1 MDTIHAPFPYGVQM
15 TEPKNLG
22 RRDFVKWSAAGL
34 IAGRVAMPSLG
45 VRRDERIRG
54 ANDRVVIAL
63 IGAGRQGQGNLNNA
77 IKQPDTVVG
86 AVCDVYEPNL
96 AKGLEAAP
104 GAKSYRDFRHVL
116 ENKDIDAVIIATPDH
131 WHPIQTI
138 LACEAGKDVYVEKPI
153 SVTVSEGRAMVDAAR
168 RHSRIVQTGTQQ
180 RSGKHFQQAAQ
191 LVKAGTIGKVMQVR
205 TWNFGNESPAG
216 IGNPPDSAPP
226 KELDWDMW
234 LGPAPLRPFNANRFG
249 VFPDRWSS
257 FRWFWDY
264 AGGMMT
270 DWGVHWLDIV
280 QLVMG
285 VDAPQFV
292 SASGGKFVLDD
303 NRETPDTILATFQYP
318 GFICTYENR
327 VANAAPISGKTNGMF
342 FHGTEGTLFVD
353 RQGLE
358 VIPEKRKAGESTVDR
373 TRGFTVENSNQHHL
387 DHMKDFIECVRS
399 RKTPIADIETG
410 HRSTTTAL
418 LGNIAYRTG
427 SRIEWDG
434 ARERIVG
441 DAKASAYLSREYRS
455 PWKL

>member
-1 MDTIHAPFPYGVQM
+1 MS
-15 TEPKNLG
+15 EPTNLG
-22 RRDFVKWSAAGL
+22 RREFVKWSAAGV
-34 IAGRVAMPSLG
+34 IAGRVALPTPG
-45 VRRDERIRG
+45 RRRDDRIRG
-54 ANDRVVIAL
+54 ANERVVVAL
-63 IGAGRQGQGNLNNA
+63 IGSGRQGVTNLGNA
-77 IKQPDTVVG
+77 IKQPDTDVA

-96 AKGLEAAP
+96 AKGLATAP
-104 GAKSYRDFRHVL
+104 GAKPFADFRRVL
-116 ENKDIDAVIIATPDH
+116 ENRDIDAVIIASPDH

-153 SVTVSEGRAMVDAAR
+153 GVAVAEGRAMVDAAR
-168 RHSRIVQTGTQQ
+168 RYKRVVQAGTQQ
-180 RSGKHFQQAAQ
+180 RSGLHFQQAAE
-191 LVKAGTIGKVMQVR
+191 LVKSGRIGKVTQVR

-234 LGPAPLRPFNANRFG
+234 LGPAPMRPFNANRFG
-249 VFPDRWSS
+249 VAPDRWSS

-285 VDAPQFV
+285 VDAPRWV
-292 SASGGKFVLDD
+292 SASGGKFVLED

-327 VANAAPISGKTNGMF
+327 VANGAPLLNGKTNGIT
-342 FHGTEGTLFVD
+342 FHGTDGTLFVD

-358 VIPEKRKAGESTVDR
+358 IFPETRKSGETTVDR
-373 TRGFTVENSNQHHL
+373 TQPLKVENTNQHHL
-387 DHMKDFIECVRS
+387 DHMKNFLDCVRS
-399 RKTPIADIETG
+399 RNAPVADIEIG

-427 SRIEWDG
+427 RRIEWDG
-434 ARERIVG
+434 ARERIVD
-441 DAKASAYLSREYRS
+441 DAKAAEHLTRAYRR

>member
-1 MDTIHAPFPYGVQM
+1 MS
-15 TEPKNLG
+15 EPTNLG
-22 RRDFVKWSAAGL
+22 RREFVKWSAAGV
-34 IAGRVAMPSLG
+34 IAGRVALPSHG
-45 VRRDERIRG
+45 IRRDDRIRG
-54 ANDRVVIAL
+54 ANERVVVAL
-63 IGAGRQGQGNLNNA
+63 IGAGRQGVSNLGNA
-77 IKQPDTVVG
+77 IKQPDTEVA

-96 AKGLEAAP
+96 AKGLASAP
-104 GAKSYRDFRHVL
+104 GAKPFADFRRVL

-153 SVTVSEGRAMVDAAR
+153 GVAVAEGRAMVGAAR
-168 RHSRIVQTGTQQ
+168 RYRRVVQTGTQQ
-180 RSGKHFQQAAQ
+180 RSGKHFQQAAE
-191 LVKAGTIGKVMQVR
+191 LVKSGRIGKVTQVR
-205 TWNFGNESPAG
+205 TWNFGNESPTG
-216 IGNPPDSAPP
+216 IGNPPDAAPP

-234 LGPAPLRPFNANRFG
+234 LGPAPMRPFNPNRFG

-285 VDAPQFV
+285 VDAPRFV
-292 SASGGKFVLDD
+292 SASGGKFVLED

-327 VANAAPISGKTNGMF
+327 VANGAPLLNGKTNGIT
-342 FHGTEGTLFVD
+342 FHGTDGTLFVD

-358 VIPEKRKAGESTVDR
+358 IFPETRKSGETTVDR
-373 TRGFTVENSNQHHL
+373 TQALAVENSNQHHL
-387 DHMKDFIECVRS
+387 DHMKNFIDCVRS
-399 RKTPIADIETG
+399 RETPVADIEIG

-427 SRIEWDG
+427 RRIEWDG

-441 DAKASAYLSREYRS
+441 DAKASAHLARPYRR

>member
-1 MDTIHAPFPYGVQM
+1 M
-15 TEPKNLG
+15 TEPNNLG
-22 RRDFVKWSAAGL
+22 RREFVKWSAAGV
-34 IAGRVAMPSLG
+34 IAGRVVMRPFG
-45 VRRDERIRG
+45 VRRDDRIRG
-54 ANDRVVIAL
+54 ANDRVVVAL
-63 IGAGRQGQGNLNNA
+63 IGAGRQGQSDLANA
-77 IKQPDTVVG
+77 VKQPDTEV
-86 AVCDVYEPNL
+86 ALVCDVYEPNL
-96 AKGLEAAP
+96 AKGLQVAP
-104 GAKSYRDFRHVL
+104 GAKPEHDFRRVL

-153 SVTVSEGRAMVDAAR
+153 SVSVAEGRAMVSAAR
-168 RHSRIVQTGTQQ
+168 RYNRVVQAGTQQ
-180 RSGKHFQQAAQ
+180 RSGKHFQQAAE
-191 LVKAGTIGKVMQVR
+191 LVKGGAIGKVTQVR
-205 TWNFGNESPAG
+205 TWNFGNESPDG

-234 LGPAPLRPFNANRFG
+234 LGPAPKRPFNPNRFG
-249 VFPDRWSS
+249 VSPDRWSS

-285 VDAPQFV
+285 VDSPQHV
-292 SASGGKFVLDD
+292 SASGGKFVLQD

-327 VANAAPISGKTNGMF
+327 VTNAAPISGKSNGML
-342 FHGTEGTLFVD
+342 FHGTDGTLFVD

-358 VIPEKRKAGESTVDR
+358 VIPEKRKSGESTVDR
-373 TRGFTVENSNQHHL
+373 TRGFTVENSNQHHF

-399 RKTPIADIETG
+399 RKTPVADIEIG

-427 SRIEWDG
+427 RRLEWDG

-441 DAKASAYLSREYRS
+441 DGKASEYLSRDYRR

>member
-1 MDTIHAPFPYGVQM
+1 MVAGRFVMQP
-15 TEPKNLG
+15 LG
-22 RRDFVKWSAAGL
+22 RR
-34 IAGRVAMPSLG
+34 
-45 VRRDERIRG
+45 RDDRIRG
-54 ANDRVVIAL
+54 ANDRLVVAL
-63 IGAGRQGQGNLNNA
+63 IGAGRQGRSDLGNA
-77 IKQPDTVVG
+77 VKQPDTEIA

-96 AKGLEAAP
+96 AEGLKVAP
-104 GAKSYRDFRHVL
+104 GAKPVHDFRRVL
-116 ENKDIDAVIIATPDH
+116 ENRDIDAVIIATPDH

-138 LACEAGKDVYVEKPI
+138 MACEAGKDVYVEKPI
-153 SVTVSEGRAMVDAAR
+153 SVTVREGRAMVSAAR
-168 RHSRIVQTGTQQ
+168 RYNRIVQAGTQQ
-180 RSGKHFQQAAQ
+180 RSGKHFQQAAE
-191 LVKAGTIGKVMQVR
+191 LVKSGRIGKVSQVR

-216 IGNPPDSAPP
+216 IGNPPDGDPP

-234 LGPAPLRPFNANRFG
+234 LGPAPKRPFNPNRFG
-249 VFPDRWSS
+249 VAPDRWSS

-285 VDAPQFV
+285 VDAPRFV

-327 VANAAPISGKTNGMF
+327 VANAAPISGKTNGML
-342 FHGTEGTLFVD
+342 FHGSDGTLFVD

-358 VIPEKRKAGESTVDR
+358 IIPETRKSGETTVER
-373 TRGFTVENSNQHHL
+373 TQSLEVENSNQHHL

-399 RKTPIADIETG
+399 RKTPIADIEIG

-418 LGNIAYRTG
+418 LGNVAYRTG
-427 SRIEWDG
+427 RRIEWDG

-441 DAKASAYLSREYRS
+441 DAKASAHLTRDYRR

>member
-1 MDTIHAPFPYGVQM
+1 M

-22 RRDFVKWSAAGL
+22 RREFVKWSAAGV
-34 IAGRVAMPSLG
+34 IVGRAAMQPFG
-45 VRRDERIRG
+45 MRRDDRIRG
-54 ANDRVVIAL
+54 ANDRVVVGL
-63 IGAGRQGQGNLNNA
+63 IGAGRQGQGDLGNA
-77 IKQPDTVVG
+77 VKQPDTVVG
-86 AVCDVYEPNL
+86 AVCDVYAPNL
-96 AKGLEAAP
+96 AKGLEVAP
-104 GAKSYRDFRHVL
+104 GAKSYGDFRRVL

-131 WHPIQTI
+131 WHPVQTI

-153 SVTVSEGRAMVDAAR
+153 SVTVTEGRAMVDAAR
-168 RHSRIVQTGTQQ
+168 RYNRIVQTGTQQ
-180 RSGKHFQQAAQ
+180 RSGKHFQHAAEF
-191 LVKAGTIGKVMQVR
+191 VKSGRIGKVTQVR
-205 TWNFGNESPAG
+205 TWNFGNESPMG

-226 KELDWDMW
+226 KDLDWDMW
-234 LGPAPLRPFNANRFG
+234 LGPAPKRPFNANRFG

-285 VDAPQFV
+285 VDAPRFV
-292 SASGGKFVLDD
+292 SASGGKFVLED

-318 GFICTYENR
+318 TFICTYENR
-327 VANAAPISGKTNGMF
+327 VTNAASLGGKSNGMT

-358 VIPEKRKAGESTVDR
+358 IIPETRKSGEMTVDR
-373 TRGFTVENSNQHHL
+373 TQAFKVDNSNQHHL

-427 SRIEWDG
+427 NRIEWDG

-441 DAKASAYLSREYRS
+441 DAKASAYLSRDYSR

>member
-1 MDTIHAPFPYGVQM
+1 MS
-15 TEPKNLG
+15 EPTSLG
-22 RRDFVKWSAAGL
+22 RREFVKWSAAGV
-34 IAGRVAMPSLG
+34 IAGRVALPTVG
-45 VRRDERIRG
+45 RRRDDRIRG
-54 ANDRVVIAL
+54 ANERVVVAL
-63 IGAGRQGQGNLNNA
+63 IGAGRQGVSDLGNA
-77 IKQPDTVVG
+77 IKQPDTEVA

-96 AKGLEAAP
+96 ALGLATAP
-104 GAKSYRDFRHVL
+104 GAKPFADFRRVL
-116 ENKDIDAVIIATPDH
+116 DNRDIDAVIIATPDH

-138 LACEAGKDVYVEKPI
+138 LACQAGKDVYVEKPI
-153 SVTVSEGRAMVDAAR
+153 GVAVAEGRAMVEAAR
-168 RHSRIVQTGTQQ
+168 RHERIVQTGTQQ
-180 RSGKHFQQAAQ
+180 RSGRHFQQAAE
-191 LVKAGTIGKVMQVR
+191 LVKAGRIGKVMQVR

-234 LGPAPLRPFNANRFG
+234 LGPAPMRPFNPNRFG

-285 VDAPQFV
+285 VEAPRFV

-327 VANAAPISGKTNGMF
+327 VANGAPLLNGKTNGVT
-342 FHGTEGTLFVD
+342 FHGTDGTLFVD

-358 VIPEKRKAGESTVDR
+358 IFPETRKSGETTVDR
-373 TRGFTVENSNQHHL
+373 TQALEVENSNQHHL
-387 DHMKDFIECVRS
+387 DHMKNFIDCVRS
-399 RKTPIADIETG
+399 RSTPVADIVVG

-427 SRIEWDG
+427 RRIEWDG
-434 ARERIVG
+434 AGERIVG
-441 DAKASAYLSREYRS
+441 DPKASAQLARAYRR

>member
-1 MDTIHAPFPYGVQM
+1 M
-15 TEPKNLG
+15 TEPTNLG
-22 RRDFVKWSAAGL
+22 RREFVKWSAAGV
-34 IAGRVAMPSLG
+34 IAGRVALPDVG
-45 VRRDERIRG
+45 RRRDDRIRG
-54 ANDRVVIAL
+54 ANERVVVAL
-63 IGAGRQGQGNLNNA
+63 IGAGRQGVSNIGNA
-77 IKQPDTVVG
+77 IKQPDTEVA

-96 AKGLEAAP
+96 ANGLATAP
-104 GAKSYRDFRHVL
+104 GAKPFADFRRVL
-116 ENKDIDAVIIATPDH
+116 ENRDIDAVIVATPDH
-131 WHPIQTI
+131 WHPVQTI

-153 SVTVSEGRAMVDAAR
+153 GVAVAEGRAMVDAAR
-168 RHSRIVQTGTQQ
+168 RYKRIVQTGTQQ
-180 RSGKHFQQAAQ
+180 RSGLHFQQAAQ
-191 LVKAGTIGKVMQVR
+191 LVKSGRIGKVTQVR
-205 TWNFGNESPAG
+205 TWNFGNESPMG
-216 IGNPPDSAPP
+216 IGSPPDSAPP

-234 LGPAPLRPFNANRFG
+234 LGPAPMRPFNANRFG

-280 QLVMG
+280 QLVMD
-285 VDAPQFV
+285 VDAPRYV
-292 SASGGKFVLDD
+292 SASGGKFVLED

-327 VANAAPISGKTNGMF
+327 VANGAPLLNGKTNGIT
-342 FHGTEGTLFVD
+342 FHGTDGTLFVD

-358 VIPEKRKAGESTVDR
+358 IVPETRKSGETTVDR
-373 TRGFTVENSNQHHL
+373 TQPHKVENSNQHHL
-387 DHMKDFIECVRS
+387 DHMKNFIDCVRS
-399 RKTPIADIETG
+399 RSTPVADIEIG

-427 SRIEWDG
+427 RRIEWDG

-441 DAKASAYLSREYRS
+441 DAKASAHLARAYRR

>member
-1 MDTIHAPFPYGVQM
+1 MS
-15 TEPKNLG
+15 EPTNLG
-22 RRDFVKWSAAGL
+22 RREFVKWSAAGV
-34 IAGRVAMPSLG
+34 IAGRVALPG
-45 VRRDERIRG
+45 VGRRRDDRIRG
-54 ANDRVVIAL
+54 ANERVVVAL
-63 IGAGRQGQGNLNNA
+63 IGAGRQGVSNLGNA
-77 IKQPDTVVG
+77 IKQPETDV
-86 AVCDVYEPNL
+86 AAICDVYEPNL
-96 AKGLEAAP
+96 AKGLAAAP
-104 GAKSYRDFRHVL
+104 GAKPITDFRRVL
-116 ENKDIDAVIIATPDH
+116 ENRDIDAVIIATPDH

-153 SVTVSEGRAMVDAAR
+153 GVAVAEGRAMVDAAR
-168 RHSRIVQTGTQQ
+168 RHKRIVQTGTQQ
-180 RSGKHFQQAAQ
+180 RSGLHFQQAAQ
-191 LVKAGTIGKVMQVR
+191 LVKSGRIGKVTQVR

-226 KELDWDMW
+226 KELDWEMW
-234 LGPAPLRPFNANRFG
+234 LGPAPMRPFNANRFG

-285 VDAPQFV
+285 VDAPSHV
-292 SASGGKFVLDD
+292 SASGGKFVLED

-327 VANAAPISGKTNGMF
+327 VANGAPLLNGKTNGIT
-342 FHGTEGTLFVD
+342 FHGTDGTLFVD

-358 VIPEKRKAGESTVDR
+358 IFPETRKSGETTVDR
-373 TRGFTVENSNQHHL
+373 TQALTVENSNQHHL
-387 DHMKDFIECVRS
+387 DHMKNFIDCVRS
-399 RKTPIADIETG
+399 RSTPVADIEIG

-427 SRIEWDG
+427 RRIEWDG

-441 DAKASAYLSREYRS
+441 DAKASEHLTRAYRR

>member
-1 MDTIHAPFPYGVQM
+1 M
-15 TEPKNLG
+15 TEPTNIG
-22 RRDFVKWSAAGL
+22 RREFVRWSAAGV
-34 IAGRVAMPSLG
+34 IVGRVALPSVG
-45 VRRDERIRG
+45 MRRDDRIRG
-54 ANDRVVIAL
+54 ANDRVRIAL
-63 IGAGRQGQGNLNNA
+63 IGAGRQGVSNLGNA
-77 IKQPDTVVG
+77 IKQPDTEVV

-96 AKGLEAAP
+96 ASGLATAP
-104 GAKSYRDFRHVL
+104 GAKPVADFRRVL
-116 ENKDIDAVIIATPDH
+116 DNRDVDAVIIATPDH

-153 SVTVSEGRAMVDAAR
+153 GVAVAEGRAMVAAAR
-168 RHSRIVQTGTQQ
+168 RYKRVVQTGTQQ
-180 RSGKHFQQAAQ
+180 RSGKHFQQAAE
-191 LVKAGTIGKVMQVR
+191 LVKSGRIGKVTQVR

-234 LGPAPLRPFNANRFG
+234 LGPAPMRPFNPNRFG

-285 VDAPQFV
+285 VDAPRFV

-327 VANAAPISGKTNGMF
+327 VANGAPLLNGKTNGIT
-342 FHGTEGTLFVD
+342 FHGTDGTLFVD

-358 VIPEKRKAGESTVDR
+358 IFPETRKSGETTVER
-373 TRGFTVENSNQHHL
+373 TQALKVENSNQHHL
-387 DHMKDFIECVRS
+387 DHMKDFIDCVRS
-399 RKTPIADIETG
+399 RKTPSADIEIG

-427 SRIEWDG
+427 RRIEWDG

-441 DAKASAYLSREYRS
+441 DAKASAHLTRAYRR

>member
-1 MDTIHAPFPYGVQM
+1 MS
-15 TEPKNLG
+15 EPTNLG
-22 RRDFVKWSAAGL
+22 RREFVKWSAAGV
-34 IAGRVAMPSLG
+34 IAGRVTLPSHG
-45 VRRDERIRG
+45 IRRDDRIRG
-54 ANDRVVIAL
+54 ANERVVVAL
-63 IGAGRQGQGNLNNA
+63 IGAGRQGVSNLGNA
-77 IKQPDTVVG
+77 IKQPDTEVA

-96 AKGLEAAP
+96 AKGLASAP
-104 GAKSYRDFRHVL
+104 GAKPFADFRRVL

-153 SVTVSEGRAMVDAAR
+153 GVAVAEGRAMVDAAR
-168 RHSRIVQTGTQQ
+168 RYRRVVQTGTQQ
-180 RSGKHFQQAAQ
+180 RSGKHFQQAAE
-191 LVKAGTIGKVMQVR
+191 LVKSGRIGKVTQVR

-234 LGPAPLRPFNANRFG
+234 LGPAPMRPFNPNRFG

-285 VDAPQFV
+285 VDAPRFV
-292 SASGGKFVLDD
+292 SASGGKFVLED

-327 VANAAPISGKTNGMF
+327 VANGAPLLNGKTNGIT
-342 FHGTEGTLFVD
+342 FHGTDGTLFVD

-358 VIPEKRKAGESTVDR
+358 IFPETRKSGETTVDR
-373 TRGFTVENSNQHHL
+373 TQALAVENSNQHHL
-387 DHMKDFIECVRS
+387 DHMKNFIDCVRS
-399 RKTPIADIETG
+399 RETPVADIEIG

-427 SRIEWDG
+427 RRIEWDG

-441 DAKASAYLSREYRS
+441 DAKASAHLARPYRR